1 MYRLAIMPGAG
12 HISPDEGITFIYIYL
27 SLKRYKYIVVTDFR
41 HLDRRNVVPL
51 GPSLKFDDF

>member
-1 MYRLAIMPGAG
+1 LAIMPGAG
-12 HISPDEGITFIYIYL
+12 HAPPDEGITFTYIHL

-41 HLDRRNVVPL
+41 LLDRRNVDPL